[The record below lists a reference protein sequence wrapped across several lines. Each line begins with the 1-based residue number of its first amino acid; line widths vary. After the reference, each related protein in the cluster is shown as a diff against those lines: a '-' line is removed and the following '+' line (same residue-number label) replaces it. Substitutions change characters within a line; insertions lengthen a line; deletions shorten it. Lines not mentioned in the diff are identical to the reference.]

1 MCVCVCVELVCS
13 TWYIRWVSC
22 VCCTTTCWSVE
33 CSVPSTVC
41 VCTVYRYSTCVSDT
55 HAGPVRHSLIP
66 SVSQSVSQFGI
77 WHARKQLPN
86 MVVAVSVCVCA
97 AVYDCNT
104 FLRMSTW
111 PWPRPPPSSPL
122 AVICGFL
129 PAWCCLAK
137 SYWIVIAATCD
148 KSMTT
153 KVDKWSTEWGVGGAS
168 VCECVVYLI
177 HHKYMRIYYNTL
189 CILI

>member
-1 MCVCVCVELVCS
+1 MIHQMGQLRVLHNNVLKCWVLSAEYCVCV
-13 TWYIRWVSC
+13 
-22 VCCTTTCWSVE
+22 
-33 CSVPSTVC
+33 
-41 VCTVYRYSTCVSDT
+41 YSL
-55 HAGPVRHSLIP
+55 PLFNLRIRHSRWASQTLAH

-77 WHARKQLPN
+77 SHARKQLPN

-111 PWPRPPPSSPL
+111 PWPRPPPPLLPPL

-153 KVDKWSTEWGVGGAS
+153 KVDKWSTEWGEG
-168 VCECVVYLI
+168 CECVWVCGLF
-177 HHKYMRIYYNTL
+177 NSP
-189 CILI
+189 